1 MDFTTAS
8 EIRATTS
15 ADAFAQRLE
24 AAKDLAAGDRAL
36 HDPEEAG
43 HAFEK
48 LFATLLVKE
57 MTSTLEDG
65 FFGDGPGAET
75 FQDWLNEELGSSL
88 AEDGSL
94 GIAEAVRASLLRKQA
109 SVESQHNAENVGRD
123 GDQR

>member
-24 AAKDLAAGDRAL
+24 AAKDLTRGDEAL

-65 FFGDGPGAET
+65 FFGE
-75 FQDWLNEELGSSL
+75 EELGSSL

-109 SVESQHNAENVGRD
+109 SVEAQHNAESVADVTGEGTPR
-123 GDQR
+123 